1 MQFQLFTPEQDR
13 IRANLADRYGQWLD
27 LRRVAANNA
36 YRLVWKSTNGVRYLY
51 ETWGREGN
59 GRSLGAETPAL
70 VERHR
75 QFQSDRIDFKLDMEE
90 VTKAIA
96 ETASLYATLRLP
108 MVDTRAAEIFREAD
122 IAGMLGTQLL
132 VVGTNAMMAYE
143 MEAGARIFMGFDAT
157 ADCDLA
163 FGGEVVSFTSSGGR
177 QLDRTLL
184 GLLRSMD
191 ATYTVNS
198 ERPFQARNRKTFE
211 VELLAAP
218 SVIDKLPKGELV
230 PVSGMIEQ
238 DWLLK
243 GRPVNQIVCGLDR
256 KPTRII
262 CPDPR
267 WMALHKTW
275 LSQQDKRRADKRSK
289 DAEQGKRLF
298 AATRE
303 RMPQYPFDAAFEM
316 EIPEMLGGVYEGL
329 KTGGLNPK

>member
-1 MQFQLFTPEQDR
+1 MKFQQFTPEQDR

-27 LRRVAANNA
+27 LRRVAENGM
-36 YRLVWKSTNGVRYLY
+36 YRLVWKTTNGTRYLY
-51 ETWGREGN
+51 ETWGREGK
-59 GRSLGAETPAL
+59 GRSLGPETPGL
-70 VERHR
+70 VERHS
-75 QFQSDRIDFKLDMEE
+75 QFQADRTDFKLDMEE
-90 VTKAIA
+90 VNKAIA
-96 ETASLYATLRLP
+96 ETASIYATLRLP
-108 MVDTRAAEIFREAD
+108 MLDRRAAEIFREAD

-163 FGGEVVSFTSSGGR
+163 FGGEVVTFTAGGSR

-184 GLLRSMD
+184 GLLKSID
-191 ATYTVNS
+191 ATYTVNT
-198 ERPFQARNRKTFE
+198 ERSFQALNRRTFE

-218 SVIDKLPKGELV
+218 SVIHKLPKGDLV
-230 PVSGMIEQ
+230 PITGMFEQ

-243 GRPVNQIVCGLDR
+243 GRTVNQIVCGLDR
-256 KPTRII
+256 KPARII

-275 LSQQDKRRADKRSK
+275 LSKQEKRRADKRNK

-298 AATRE
+298 AAVRE
-303 RMPQYPFDAAFEM
+303 RMPQYPFDTAFEI
-316 EIPEMLGGVYEGL
+316 EIPEVLSGIYEEL
-329 KTGGLNPK
+329 KTGA